1 MLKIYKKAS
10 PVILAV
16 ILILGVIVYIMFPE
30 LFYNNKMS
38 YGACLHAMSSDV
50 IYSIEYD
57 EDSSFAIVTLQD
69 VGGYGE
75 DTLKRKYIVFTMSD
89 NYLLTCAESNGVE
102 IIEGNHR
109 IFSFLR
115 ILKFFIMV
123 CVIYFIYHIYQ
134 KKRKKP
140 QIAVV
145 NGESCSTTEN
155 IQDTQ
160 VTFNDVAA
168 LEEEKME
175 LVEIVDFLKY
185 PERYTR
191 LGAKIPKGV
200 LLNGKPGTGKTLL
213 AKAVAGEAGVSFISA
228 SGSEFI
234 NKYIGVGAD
243 NVRKLFEKAKKEA
256 PCIVFIDEI
265 DAIGG
270 KREDMSCAANTERN
284 QTIDQLLTEL
294 DGFQTRENI
303 IIFAAT
309 NNPEILDPALT
320 RPGRFDRIIHIGL
333 PDVSGRK
340 AILEVHSRN
349 KPLFE
354 DVSLDYIA
362 KNTAGFSGA
371 QLENLLNE
379 AAIHAARHQH
389 TAISNEDLDEAF
401 KKITVGL
408 KKSNNIMSE
417 EEKRLIATHE
427 SGHAIV
433 SLLMPTQPNI
443 KEISIIPHNTGGGYT
458 LNDMTDD
465 KKYSSKTELMER
477 LAVLMAGRVAENL
490 IIGDISTGASADIEK
505 ATEIATKMV
514 SVYGMSE
521 FGPIS
526 VESINSGDYLLSE
539 KMVSNIN
546 DKIYQTIKEAEE
558 KATKLIHINQE
569 LVENLIQALIE
580 KETVTGEEIQQI
592 YSEYNLKYESS
603 FYKRPNLSFI
613 EFGSLWHTPRCFLG
627 VLS

>member
-191 LGAKIPKGV
+191 LSAKIPKGV

-514 SVYGMSE
+514 SAYGMSE

-592 YSEYNLKYESS
+592 YSEYNLKYE
-603 FYKRPNLSFI
+603 
-613 EFGSLWHTPRCFLG
+613 
-627 VLS
+627 